1 MPETLLITF
10 LGTGRYQPA
19 RYRFGTECSETEQ
32 FFAVALAS
40 RIQPARVVTLETR
53 DAREKHGEALAGRLL
68 NSGAFHTR
76 IDIPEGKSEPELWD
90 ILAVLS
96 ACIPPGSRLHLD
108 ITHGFRSL
116 PMVGFIA
123 LNYLRVT
130 RQATI
135 GGIHYGAWEAREAR
149 DADPGV
155 PEVPVFDL
163 TPFLTL
169 LDWTAGADEFLS
181 TGSATRLGELLRNTH
196 QDLWSSHDRGS
207 TELLPKALAAV
218 GKSIDAAAQNLI
230 LLRTRHLA
238 ESAASVAR
246 QLERAGEAGEISR
259 HAAPFLEVLQPIR
272 QDLLRFAGEDLETLR
287 DLVGW
292 LVRKGRPDAAL
303 TLANEWLVSWMM
315 VQAGHPE
322 HASDEKSRQPF
333 ERALGLWVDQ
343 FTGLGAI
350 REPDPGSPELLAGLV
365 ENVSADLMARLG
377 SLASRIKGARND
389 LNHAGF
395 RHSPST
401 GPTIV
406 ALASEVA
413 SELFLLPLPG
423 PADS

>member
-10 LGTGRYQPA
+10 LGTGGYKPA
-19 RYRFGTECSETEQ
+19 RYRFGKEFSESER
-32 FFAVALAS
+32 FFAAALAS
-40 RIQPARVVTLETR
+40 RIQPTRVVSLETQG
-53 DAREKHGEALAGRLL
+53 ASETHGEALAGRLRDAGL
-68 NSGAFHTR
+68 LHTR
-76 IDIPEGKSEPELWD
+76 IAIPEGKTESELWD
-90 ILAVLS
+90 ILALLS
-96 ACIPPGSRLHLD
+96 DCIPPRSRLHLD

-135 GGIHYGAWEAREAR
+135 GGIHYGAWEARELR
-149 DADPGV
+149 DDDLGV
-155 PEVPVFDL
+155 PDVPVFDL

-169 LDWTAGADEFLS
+169 LNWTAGADEFLN
-181 TGSATRLGELLRNTH
+181 TGSAARLGELLRNTH
-196 QDLWSSHDRGS
+196 QELWRSPDRGP
-207 TELLPKALAAV
+207 TGLLPKALSSV

-238 ESAASVAR
+238 ESAASLFR
-246 QLERAGEAGEISR
+246 QLDRAEETDEISR
-259 HAAPFLEVLQPIR
+259 HAAPFLEVLKPIR
-272 QDLLRFAGEDLETLR
+272 EDLLRFADEDLETLR

-292 LVRKGRPDAAL
+292 LVGKGRPDAAL

-315 VQAGHPE
+315 VQAGHPD
-322 HASDEKSRQPF
+322 HASDEKGRQLF

-343 FTGLGAI
+343 FTGLRSI
-350 REPDPGSPELLAGLV
+350 KEPATGSSELLADFR
-365 ENVSADLMARLG
+365 EKVSEELMTLLG
-377 SLASRIKGARND
+377 SLASRIKGVRND

-406 ALASEVA
+406 VLASEVA
-413 SELFLLPLPG
+413 SELFKLPLPIK
-423 PADS
+423 ADP